1 MKLLRQDGYDQ
12 QKRRRV
18 LMMIG
23 IVSILFGLCWVH
35 FYNLYN
41 SIKINNK
48 FFLKK
53 KGPIHLI
60 HILFKFYEEFN
71 YCSEWLF
78 AFKSIS
84 HTLTFLSSMLNPFF
98 YTIIGNN
105 FRKQVSE
112 QRLKY
117 SSKFRSYKYRNPSIN
132 TNNLNYTNSRRES
145 FELNVNRNVLTVNG
159 SVKNDGRKRLSF
171 LMDK

>member
-1 MKLLRQDGYDQ
+1 
-12 QKRRRV
+12 
-18 LMMIG
+18 
-23 IVSILFGLCWVH
+23 
-35 FYNLYN
+35 
-41 SIKINNK
+41 
-48 FFLKK
+48 
-53 KGPIHLI
+53 
-60 HILFKFYEEFN
+60 
-71 YCSEWLF
+71 
-78 AFKSIS
+78 
-84 HTLTFLSSMLNPFF
+84 MLNPFF